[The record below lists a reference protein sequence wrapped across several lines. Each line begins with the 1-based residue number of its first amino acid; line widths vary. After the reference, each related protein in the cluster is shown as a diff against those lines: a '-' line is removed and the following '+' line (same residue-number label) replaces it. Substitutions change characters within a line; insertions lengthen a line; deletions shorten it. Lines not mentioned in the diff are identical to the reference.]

1 LSGVVVACFP
11 VAIVIPTFTMDKQ
24 PAISFMQRTRFR
36 RLYSQHEQS
45 FQKPCSMTK
54 GELLAAFQE
63 QRRVWLMS
71 ARGRGA
77 ERELRLEMEETGK
90 KQASRLLADKDGW
103 RVSLL
108 ALGNGA
114 SIPIHDH
121 PGCRALLR
129 LERGTVEIRHFDVIE
144 RSANGRSAV
153 LAIHDT
159 GSLNCGDYD
168 WIGLHRHNLH
178 SLESQADFSLI
189 FSVRQCF
196 QAPTAKAMYAFV
208 RQPGPKD
215 VNGIAVV
222 RPLAKVQRDSANTF
236 QSTA

>member
-1 LSGVVVACFP
+1 MEKP
-11 VAIVIPTFTMDKQ
+11 
-24 PAISFMQRTRFR
+24 PAISFMQRTRFC

-45 FQKPCSMTK
+45 LQKPFPMTK

-63 QRRVWLMS
+63 QRRAWLMS
-71 ARGRGA
+71 TPGRGA
-77 ERELRLEMEETGK
+77 ERELRLEIEETGK
-90 KQASRLLADKDGW
+90 KQASRLLAEKDGW
-103 RVSLL
+103 RVCLL

-129 LERGTVEIRHFDVIE
+129 VERGSVEIRHFDVIE
-144 RSANGRSAV
+144 RSGNGRSAV

-159 GSLNCGDYD
+159 GSLKCGDCD

-178 SLESQADFSLI
+178 SLESQADFSLV
-189 FSVRQCF
+189 FSVRQCV

>member
-1 LSGVVVACFP
+1 
-11 VAIVIPTFTMDKQ
+11 
-24 PAISFMQRTRFR
+24 
-36 RLYSQHEQS
+36 
-45 FQKPCSMTK
+45 MTK
-54 GELLAAFQE
+54 GRLLAAVHE
-63 QRRVWLMS
+63 QRRAWLMS
-71 ARGRGA
+71 APGQSA
-77 ERELRLEMEETGK
+77 ERELHLEIQETGK
-90 KQASRLLADKDGW
+90 KQASRLIAEQDGW

-114 SIPIHDH
+114 SIPVHDH

-129 LERGTVEIRHFDVIE
+129 LEKGAVEIRHFDVIE

-159 GSLNCGDYD
+159 GRLKCGDYD
-168 WIGLHRHNLH
+168 WIGLHRRNLH

-189 FSVRQCF
+189 FSVRQCV